1 MQFTY
6 KSILLFGATSG
17 IGYALSEKFLS
28 EGRKVVLVGR
38 RKDLLEGFIRR
49 YERRYGKEMMGYY
62 VYDVTRS
69 EEIGSWV
76 EKVTKE
82 HPDLDCVFLN
92 SGVQRW
98 FNFAKPSTVS
108 MSLLQSEIATNYSSH
123 IYLTHAF
130 LPFLL
135 GKESA
140 SLMYTTSG
148 LALVPLARYPN
159 YCATKAALHQFII
172 SLRLH
177 LKDTGVRVLEIMPPS
192 VQTGLHDEEVQHDFK
207 AGGQLGMPI
216 NDFIEETWAMLMEG
230 NAYDEFP
237 VGPAKEWYA
246 AVEPGRKYILSKM
259 PRAPAGYLF

>member
-6 KSILLFGATSG
+6 RSILVFGATSG
-17 IGYALSEKFLS
+17 IGYGLSEKFLA

-38 RKDLLEGFIRR
+38 RKDRLEEFIGR
-49 YERRYGKEMMGYY
+49 YEGKYGKERMGYY
-62 VYDVTRS
+62 VFDVTRS

-76 EKVTKE
+76 EKVTKD

-92 SGVQRW
+92 SGIQRG
-98 FNFAKPSTVS
+98 FNFSKPSTVS
-108 MSLLQSEIATNYSSH
+108 MPLLQSELTTNYTSH

-135 GKESA
+135 EKRSA

-148 LALVPLARYPN
+148 LALVPLPRCPN

-177 LKDTGVRVLEIMPPS
+177 LKGTGVRVLEIMPPS
-192 VQTGLHDEEVQHDFK
+192 VQTELHDEEVQPDIK
-207 AGGQLGMPI
+207 DGRLLGMPI

-230 NAYDEFP
+230 NAYEEFP
-237 VGPAKEWYA
+237 IGPAKEWYA

-259 PRAPAGYLF
+259 PQAPAGY